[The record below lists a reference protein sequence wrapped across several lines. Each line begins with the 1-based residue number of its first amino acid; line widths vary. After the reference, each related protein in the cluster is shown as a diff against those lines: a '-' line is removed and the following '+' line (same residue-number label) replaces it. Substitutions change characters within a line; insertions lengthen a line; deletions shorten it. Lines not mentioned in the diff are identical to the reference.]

1 MGGGTVKTPEQIA
14 AGLDQMQREAVNDG
28 RVTEC
33 PYNHPKGTRCPNCA
47 KWPFAKGGAVEFV
60 AAVRAILKEQ
70 ADAK

>member
-14 AGLDQMQREAVNDG
+14 AGLDQRQREAVLDG

-47 KWPFAKGGAVEFV
+47 KWPFVKGGAVEFV
-60 AAVRAILKEQ
+60 SAVRAILKEQ
-70 ADAK
+70 DDG